1 MKMNKENIKKLR
13 HSILHDNKM
22 LYCMHDRSCM
32 ETCMCWGLECGDGW
46 LQPID
51 DMSKALEGLNH
62 IFYPKFR
69 VRVQMDQVK
78 EKFGLLTCHYSVIS
92 DPSKW
97 MCIWHS
103 LFQKLFDKIAKLDFK
118 LVEVLDKD
126 AYDEV
131 VEKELSSREE
141 FENEKKAIANCDNVE
156 VLERDGKFIRKA
168 TYHHYKK
175 THHEATQHRWLFKL
189 LSIRWKIENFP
200 MTLFNFS
207 PSHKQKCISHIVDEK
222 ARAIVQKAEKD
233 CYEVC
238 EQCGHYISDESDY
251 LPRCTTRGWI
261 SYLCQDCADKTGQQ
275 YIMNGA
281 VWQNGKEVMSKKQY
295 AEEKAKIEER
305 FKKAQEEE
313 EDNED

>member
-1 MKMNKENIKKLR
+1 MKINNDDAKMLR
-13 HSILHDNKM
+13 KSILEDNKM
-22 LYCMHDRSCM
+22 LYCMKDASCM
-32 ETCMCWGLECGDGW
+32 RTTMCWGLECGNGW
-46 LQPID
+46 LQQID

-78 EKFGLLTCHYSVIS
+78 EKFGLLTCYYSVIS
-92 DPSKW
+92 DPPKW
-97 MCIWHS
+97 MCWWYNA
-103 LFQKLFDKIAKLDFK
+103 FEKLFNRLEKLDFK

-141 FENEKKAIANCDNVE
+141 FEKEKKDNAHCSNVD
-156 VLERDGKFIRKA
+156 VFERDGKFIRKA

-175 THHEATQHRWLFKL
+175 THCEATKHRWLFKL

-200 MTLFNFS
+200 MTLFSFS
-207 PSHKQKCISHIVDEK
+207 PSHKQKCILHIVDEK

-233 CYEVC
+233 CCEVC
-238 EQCGHYISDESDY
+238 EHCGAYMSYESKIS
-251 LPRCTTRGWI
+251 PRCTTRGWI
-261 SYLCQDCADKTGQQ
+261 SYLCQNCADKTGHQ

-281 VWQNGKEVMSKKQY
+281 VWQSGKEVMSKKQY